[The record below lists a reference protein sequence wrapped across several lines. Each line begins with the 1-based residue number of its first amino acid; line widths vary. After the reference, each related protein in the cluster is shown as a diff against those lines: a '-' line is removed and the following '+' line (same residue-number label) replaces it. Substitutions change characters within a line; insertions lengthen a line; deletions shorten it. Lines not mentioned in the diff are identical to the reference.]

1 MQPYLKFA
9 VVSMAPLLGSCS
21 LAVPSTQELTIRS
34 VPSDAQIYVNDINQG
49 STPVTV
55 RLSRKDGHEVSAR
68 KAGYK
73 TYRQVILSRSNSA
86 GEIDQWVGTALFLP
100 FGLFAGQNAGGYSLD
115 TKSLIIHLERE

>member
-9 VVSMAPLLGSCS
+9 VVSMAPLLVSCS

-55 RLSRKDGHEVSAR
+55 RLSRKDGHEVSAH

-115 TKSLIIHLERE
+115 TKSLIIHLEKE